1 MNANVDPNPNPDSKT
16 LTSYYSFPRLNIRT
30 LANLHIRILP
40 AAEAT
45 SRAGLK
51 FFNGKAVEINPVEVQ
66 TAVGNSG
73 KQQL

>member
-1 MNANVDPNPNPDSKT
+1 MNANVDPNSKT

-51 FFNGKAVEINPVEVQ
+51 FFNGKAVEINPVELQ

-73 KQQL
+73 KRQL